1 MTSQPQRVGNEPL
14 LEIVKNITSPRG
26 SAIRRYNAQSIVIK
40 RYSGLWCNAIEV
52 RIKSLTIT
60 QPYAVETVAGQKP
73 AAFTQLE
80 RCNNISGINLSTEQI
95 DASSLEDYVTKY
107 VAGRQDTGKQLA
119 A

>member
-1 MTSQPQRVGNEPL
+1 MQN
-14 LEIVKNITSPRG
+14 
-26 SAIRRYNAQSIVIK
+26 IVIK

-80 RCNNISGINLSTEQI
+80 RCNSVAGIALSTENI
-95 DASSLEDYVTKY
+95 DASALEDLVTRYVP
-107 VAGRQDTGKQLA
+107 GRQDSGKLLLVA
-119 A
+119 